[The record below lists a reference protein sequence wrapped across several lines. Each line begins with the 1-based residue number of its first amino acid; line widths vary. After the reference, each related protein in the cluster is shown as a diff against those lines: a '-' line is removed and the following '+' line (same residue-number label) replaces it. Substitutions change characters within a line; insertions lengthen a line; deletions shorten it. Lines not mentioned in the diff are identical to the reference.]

1 MIGDSEMVEVYLPC
15 TDVVKDFNSK
25 KNDEKLSL

>member
-1 MIGDSEMVEVYLPC
+1 MNDDLEMIELYLPC

-25 KNDEKLSL
+25 KMTKN